1 MRTNKQRLIDAAY
14 AIGTVACAIASGVIL
29 AWRG

>member
-1 MRTNKQRLIDAAY
+1 MKARFMDALY
-14 AIGTVACAIASGVIL
+14 AIGTVACAIGIGFML